1 MTVVT
6 YDKAIVNVGNCM
18 NITTGIFTAPIS
30 GPYWL
35 SWTGPNGEYIPKSGA
50 SRLYTNAGNGGCYES
65 WRDEGVQ
72 TRVNMGL
79 KKGDKVFLWAL
90 FRNDTGYY
98 PKQYE
103 KCTCLYYS

>member
-50 SRLYTNAGNGGCYES
+50 SRLYTNGGYES
-65 WRDEGVQ
+65 WRDESVQ
-72 TRVNMGL
+72 TGVNMIL

-103 KCTCLYYS
+103 KCTCFYYS